1 MEGMSVI
8 RLVKEMVHIANR
20 PLGFVESLK
29 AMLDVLY
36 RRLDIERAFIYLPSS
51 PNGADVYIRIGGDSR
66 SPVDGTCELRE
77 RLEASSGR
85 PAIGT
90 DRCMDEVLLRTLS
103 SMAGAPEGMPLIDF
117 PIESSHGQGVV
128 GLLAVFIYNT
138 GLLSQ
143 DDVDALEV
151 VAGVISLK
159 LDRWFCSRSS
169 EKSRYAIAAA
179 KQEWERT
186 VDMLPELILLVD
198 HNGQVIR
205 SNRTLEAWFSRDIKD
220 VRGVDCHELMHSGC
234 EQGDCVLGMAF
245 DEGRKALRTTR
256 VWTKELWDP
265 LTERHFRIHIRR
277 LYDESPPPDH
287 DSDVHATIVIQDISS
302 EKAVDEL
309 REQYNGMLREKVEE
323 ATALLNR
330 TNENLKRQIQAHI
343 RDKRSL
349 RESEARY
356 ATLSSITQTGI
367 YVVIERKIVFCNERF
382 AAIFGRTVD
391 ELVGMPID
399 DVVNVSNL
407 LDTTGGGASRG
418 IMCGPTLVRA
428 RDRAGREI
436 WLSQS
441 AAPII
446 YKGRA
451 ALLGNV
457 IDNTDLI
464 RVQHSL
470 EESKH
475 RLESLYREYLDVQEK
490 ERQRIAY
497 DLHDGIGQTLSG
509 IKLALENVIE
519 DVERK
524 MDGQPHQQLRKILK
538 NLQVGID
545 EVRRTAMNLRPAT
558 LDHFGIIA
566 TIEWFCR
573 EFDKEARNIHLDKE
587 IEVEEHQIPEEIK
600 VSIFRII
607 QEAFNNIVK
616 HARARNIS
624 LHLYEMDQNLVLLI
638 CDDGVGMEINR
649 PKGFVGGLGLLS
661 MRERAEFSQGRFQID
676 SAPERGTRIKVQ
688 WPLASAAR
696 LPDPPE
702 CA

>member
-1 MEGMSVI
+1 MSVI
-8 RLVKEMVHIANR
+8 RLVKEFVHIANR
-20 PLGFVESLK
+20 PLDFVESLK

-36 RRLDIERAFIYLPSS
+36 QKLDIERAFIYLPSS
-51 PNGADVYIRIGGDSR
+51 PNGSDVYVSIGGKYRVS
-66 SPVDGTCELRE
+66 VDGTSMLRE
-77 RLEASSGR
+77 SLEDSSGQPCSETGR
-85 PAIGT
+85 
-90 DRCMDEVLLRTLS
+90 RMDTVLLRTLS
-103 SMAGAPEGMPLIDF
+103 LMAGVPTGMPVIEF

-128 GLLAVFIYNT
+128 GLLAVSVYNA

-143 DDVDALEV
+143 DDIDALEV
-151 VAGVISLK
+151 AAGIVSLK
-159 LDRWFCSRSS
+159 LDRWFCSRSF
-169 EKSRYAIAAA
+169 ERSRYAISAA

-198 HNGQVIR
+198 HNGRVIR
-205 SNRTLEAWFSRDIKD
+205 SNRTLEAWFSKDIKD
-220 VRGVDCHELMHSGC
+220 VRGVDCHELMHSDC
-234 EQGDCVLGMAF
+234 ERGGCVLGMAF
-245 DEGRKALRTTR
+245 DEGRKALLTTR

-309 REQYNGMLREKVEE
+309 REQYNCMLREKVEE
-323 ATALLNR
+323 ATVLLNR
-330 TNENLKRQIQAHI
+330 TNESLKRQIQAHI

-367 YVVIERKIVFCNERF
+367 YVVIDCKIVFCNERF
-382 AAIFGRTVD
+382 AAIFGRTVE
-391 ELVGMPID
+391 ELLGTPIE
-399 DVVNVSNL
+399 DVVNVSDL
-407 LDTTGGGASRG
+407 PDSTGGGVSRG
-418 IMCGPTLVRA
+418 IMCGPSLVQA
-428 RDRAGREI
+428 RDRAGREL

-509 IKLALENVIE
+509 IKLALENAIE

-524 MDGQPHQQLRKILK
+524 LNGQSHQRLRKILK
-538 NLQVGID
+538 NLRVGID

-573 EFDKEARNIHLDKE
+573 EFDKETKNIHLDTE
-587 IEVEEHQIPEEIK
+587 IDVEEHQIPEEIK

-607 QEAFNNIVK
+607 QEGFNNIIK
-616 HARARNIS
+616 HANARNIS
-624 LHLYEMDQNLVLLI
+624 LNLYVMEQNLVLLI
-638 CDDGVGMEINR
+638 CDDGVGMEINKS
-649 PKGFVGGLGLLS
+649 KGFVGGLGLLS
-661 MRERAEFSQGRFQID
+661 MRERAEFAQGRFQID
-676 SAPERGTRIKVQ
+676 SAPERGTRIKVE
-688 WPLASAAR
+688 WPLVSVTR
-696 LPDPPE
+696 LTGPPA